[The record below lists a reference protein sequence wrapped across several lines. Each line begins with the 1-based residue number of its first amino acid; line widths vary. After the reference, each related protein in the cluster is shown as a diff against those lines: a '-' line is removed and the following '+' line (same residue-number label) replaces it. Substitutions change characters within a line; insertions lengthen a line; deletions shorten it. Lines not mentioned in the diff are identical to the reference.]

1 MEQLIEKKI
10 KDKIN
15 EIRPFIIND
24 GGDIKFSYFKNGV
37 VYVKMFGTCK
47 KCIFIN
53 ETIKNQIEKILKK
66 EIKEIKE
73 VRLDNK

>member
-1 MEQLIEKKI
+1 MKQLIEKKI

-24 GGDIKFSYFKNGV
+24 GGDIKFSSFKNGI
-37 VYVKMFGTCK
+37 VYVKMFGSCK

-53 ETIKNQIEKILKK
+53 ETIKNRIEKILKE

-73 VRLDNK
+73 DKLDN